1 MIEPLRPYQLL
12 SDLPGSAGVP
22 PASLQGGTLKVST
35 DFDGCFYQPL
45 RARCPRSQP
54 STLAGILALAA
65 PLQSDAL
72 EQIDSRLAQVGLDGN
87 LIAEFEMLIR
97 CRIILR
103 PRGPARAVRIA
114 GRGELHPVGAHHV
127 AQFMIFVIISRR
139 RDGVLS
145 HEHIRNLGSVKRAE
159 HAPARVA

>member
-1 MIEPLRPYQLL
+1 MIEPLRSSY
-12 SDLPGSAGVP
+12 S
-22 PASLQGGTLKVST
+22 
-35 DFDGCFYQPL
+35 
-45 RARCPRSQP
+45 P

-72 EQIDSRLAQVGLDGN
+72 EQIDSVLAQVGLDGN

-103 PRGPARAVRIA
+103 PRGSARAVRIA
-114 GRGELHPVGAHHV
+114 GRGELHPVSAHH
-127 AQFMIFVIISRR
+127 AAKLMIFVIVTGS

-145 HEHIRNLGSVKRAE
+145 HEHIRDFRSVKRAE
-159 HAPARVA
+159 HSPAWVA